1 MTLSYKSKRD
11 KPSTPE
17 IPRAALVL
25 VASLSSLDGDTLQVR
40 IYVALGPN
48 SGSGPSRVV
57 SVFYRILMHASDITA
72 HVSVRDSLRKTCY
85 FREIW
90 VNTDRGS

>member
-48 SGSGPSRVV
+48 SGSGPS
-57 SVFYRILMHASDITA
+57 
-72 HVSVRDSLRKTCY
+72 
-85 FREIW
+85 
-90 VNTDRGS
+90 